1 MTQGESKNNKNDQD
15 TLLEYLDVLHICV
28 MELLSEMLVFFQK
41 INDFP
46 EITVIVESSVL
57 LHYIM

>member
-1 MTQGESKNNKNDQD
+1 MSRTQ
-15 TLLEYLDVLHICV
+15 LEYLDVLHICV

-57 LHYIM
+57 LHEIK